1 MRARCATARRIACA
15 ALVAGSAAAV
25 RAEMP
30 IHVSYGFGDAF
41 DVPFCGFEVR
51 VEISG
56 AAAWIGFLGPD
67 GSVQRTIEPAAGPIS
82 AHLTRLDTGA
92 VVDLHPSGPGM
103 SEVGA
108 DSFTYV
114 TVGPWL
120 SFVDPRSG
128 QEGIYLLA
136 GRQTK
141 VFTPTSF
148 TWRFDGRVD
157 DLCARLAAATP
168 R

>member
-1 MRARCATARRIACA
+1 MRAAAIARYVRHCIRADA
-15 ALVAGSAAAV
+15 PLSSSAA
-25 RAEMP
+25 P
-30 IHVSYGFGDAF
+30 PPS
-41 DVPFCGFEVR
+41 
-51 VEISG
+51 
-56 AAAWIGFLGPD
+56 
-67 GSVQRTIEPAAGPIS
+67 GPIS
-82 AHLTRLDTGA
+82 ARPAHLATGA
-92 VVDLHPSGPGM
+92 AVDLHPPGPGM
-103 SEVGA
+103 SEYGA

-128 QEGIYLLA
+128 PEGIYLLT

-157 DLCARLAAATP
+157 DLCTRLAAATP